1 MPKNAKSDL
10 SRAAVAAMEYAVS
23 LQALAISSIRKEFLV
38 ENEDEPFRM
47 TFDELMAVLEE
58 PDELVRAQQEAK
70 MGEFILAT
78 IAQMEQQ
85 QAAQA
90 AGQQVA
96 Q

>member
-1 MPKNAKSDL
+1 
-10 SRAAVAAMEYAVS
+10 MEYATS
-23 LQALAISSIRKEFLV
+23 LQALAVSAIRKEFLV

-58 PDELVRAQQEAK
+58 PDELARAQQEAK

-85 QAAQA
+85 QAAEA
-90 AGQQVA
+90 AGQVQ

>member
-1 MPKNAKSDL
+1 
-10 SRAAVAAMEYAVS
+10 MEYATS
-23 LQALAISSIRKEFLV
+23 LQTLAISSIRKEFLV
-38 ENEDEPFRM
+38 ENEDEPFAM
-47 TFDELMAVLEE
+47 TFDELMSVLEE

-78 IAQMEQQ
+78 IAQMEAQ

-90 AGQQVA
+90 AGQQV

>member
-1 MPKNAKSDL
+1 MPKRARSDL

-23 LQALAISSIRKEFLV
+23 LQSLAVSSIRKEFLV
-38 ENEDEPFRM
+38 ENEDEPFAM

-58 PDELVRAQQEAK
+58 PDEYVRAQQEAK

-78 IAQMEQQ
+78 IAQMEAQ

-90 AGQQVA
+90 AGQVQ